1 MASPVDSSS
10 SAVSQ
15 LPLLQDSDS
24 HYNDDPSDSGY
35 KALDALDSRTVPGH
49 EARPKRPFYKLTTAD
64 EQQAMWKLGHSRT
77 NMSRVVAS
85 RGPILANSRSPLD
98 YVDAGFDIIEQNPK
112 TDPSIGQGH
121 GSVVLCGA
129 FASLWDRV
137 VYVAFDKSRNRTE
150 L

>member
-1 MASPVDSSS
+1 VSTVTIISPYV
-10 SAVSQ
+10 
-15 LPLLQDSDS
+15 LLQDSDS
-24 HYNDDPSDSGY
+24 HYNNDPSDSGY
-35 KALDALDSRTVPGH
+35 KALDAFDSRTVPGH
-49 EARPKRPFYKLTTAD
+49 EAGPKRPFYKLTTAV
-64 EQQAMWKLGHSRT
+64 EQQAMWKLGHFRT
-77 NMSRVVAS
+77 NMSRVLAS

-129 FASLWDRV
+129 FASLWERV
-137 VYVAFDKSRNRTE
+137 VYVAFDTSRNRTE